1 MDCGETVGLPHCALS
16 CGCNLAIFNATSHC
30 GLPSH
35 LRFAARES
43 LIDRAPVPV
52 RLTHLAWLLKANH
65 THSIHSTYM
74 CICVCVCMCVCV
86 HIKTNEAD
94 RRQASRASHQSTKWP
109 TGPTT
114 FQNPD
119 RDGNREK
126 GERKRERW
134 RERRREIAGE
144 PWPSLSFS
152 ITVSTTYTT
161 VWALC

>member
-1 MDCGETVGLPHCALS
+1 MPPRTVVAF
-16 CGCNLAIFNATSHC
+16 AFAV
-30 GLPSH
+30 
-35 LRFAARES
+35 FAARES

-74 CICVCVCMCVCV
+74 CSCVYVCVR
-86 HIKTNEAD
+86 IKTNEAD
-94 RRQASRASHQSTKWP
+94 RRQANRASQQSTKWP

-119 RDGNREK
+119 TDGNREK
-126 GERKRERW
+126 GERQREKERGERG
-134 RERRREIAGE
+134 RELAGE
-144 PWPSLSFS
+144 PCPSLSFS
-152 ITVSTTYTT
+152 ITGSTTYTT